1 MGRWNDEQQP
11 FMGGVISSVAATNM
25 MNAQQKLL
33 ELGAKSLLAMT
44 RPQEDSSLLTPGIVD
59 VTGVAG
65 IPDEEYFGPLT
76 TIQRYDSFDE
86 ALKIANATRFGLSV
100 GLVSPKREL
109 FDDLLIEARA
119 GIVNWN
125 KPLTGASSAAPF
137 GGVGASGN
145 HRASAFY
152 AADYCAWPMA
162 SLESESLSLPEKL
175 SPGIVLP

>member
-1 MGRWNDEQQP
+1 
-11 FMGGVISSVAATNM
+11 SSAAATNM

-33 ELGAKSLLAMT
+33 ELGAKSLLPMT
-44 RPQEDSSLLTPGIVD
+44 RPQEDSSLLTPGIID

-162 SLESESLSLPEKL
+162 SLESESLTLPEKL

>member
-1 MGRWNDEQQP
+1 P
-11 FMGGVISSVAATNM
+11 
-25 MNAQQKLL
+25 
-33 ELGAKSLLAMT
+33 MT
-44 RPQEDSSLLTPGIVD
+44 RPQEDSALLTPGIID

-152 AADYCAWPMA
+152 A
-162 SLESESLSLPEKL
+162 
-175 SPGIVLP
+175 

>member
-1 MGRWNDEQQP
+1 M
-11 FMGGVISSVAATNM
+11 
-25 MNAQQKLL
+25 
-33 ELGAKSLLAMT
+33 
-44 RPQEDSSLLTPGIVD
+44 
-59 VTGVAG
+59 AG

-162 SLESESLSLPEKL
+162 SLESESLTLPEKL